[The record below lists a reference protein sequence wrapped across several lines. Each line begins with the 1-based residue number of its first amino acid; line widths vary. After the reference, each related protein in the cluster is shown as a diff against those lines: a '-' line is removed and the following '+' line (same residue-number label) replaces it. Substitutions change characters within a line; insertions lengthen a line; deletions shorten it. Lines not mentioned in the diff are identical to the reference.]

1 MATPQTTSSKPD
13 TNFTADDPVLLKL
26 CAVMTERLDAFDIA
40 GFTKNPATLDGWV
53 RSTMTAVVSNFGS
66 YGVQMSETEDDLGLT
81 LNRKAIKAAGYRTTV
96 YAAVVASVVSTS
108 LERVVEYRMPLLLAR
123 LLPPSISSVRDDI
136 AKDLASAVEELK
148 RIASIEFLVAE
159 IASSQKEG
167 QLLPAA
173 FGF

>member
-1 MATPQTTSSKPD
+1 MATPQTTSPKPD

-40 GFTKNPATLDGWV
+40 GFTKSPATLDGWV

-66 YGVQMSETEDDLGLT
+66 YGVQMTKTEDDLGLT
-81 LNRKAIKAAGYRTTV
+81 LNRKVAKAAGYRATV
-96 YAAVVASVVSTS
+96 YAALIASIVSTS
-108 LERVVEYRMPLLLAR
+108 LERVSEYRMPMFLAR
-123 LLPPSISSVRDDI
+123 ALPSSISSVKDDV
-136 AKDLASAVEELK
+136 AKDLASAIEELK
-148 RIASIEFLVAE
+148 RIASIEFLVGA
-159 IASSQKEG
+159 IASLQKEG